1 MGLLDLIEESQD
13 ARDKSDSTNELCL
26 IDDKTDSDALFE
38 SSMPFSPIPDTTNTS
53 GPFRTK
59 FPAVLNSSY
68 SGSEIDHDMI
78 EWVPGN
84 QEVRDSSRSG
94 PSEGTVRTNSQSLGK
109 GLGYY

>member
-68 SGSEIDHDMI
+68 GDQVSFILKTIDITNM
-78 EWVPGN
+78 
-84 QEVRDSSRSG
+84 
-94 PSEGTVRTNSQSLGK
+94 TRTL
-109 GLGYY
+109 L

>member
-1 MGLLDLIEESQD
+1 MKKDETSLSNLAEIYLGLLDLIEESQD

-26 IDDKTDSDALFE
+26 IDDKTDSDLLFE

-68 SGSEIDHDMI
+68 GH
-78 EWVPGN
+78 
-84 QEVRDSSRSG
+84 
-94 PSEGTVRTNSQSLGK
+94 
-109 GLGYY
+109 

>member
-1 MGLLDLIEESQD
+1 M
-13 ARDKSDSTNELCL
+13 
-26 IDDKTDSDALFE
+26 
-38 SSMPFSPIPDTTNTS
+38 
-53 GPFRTK
+53 TK
-59 FPAVLNSSY
+59 KINKKNYDHQNQSY

-109 GLGYY
+109 GLGY